1 MLRFDCI
8 SLFPEMLCG
17 FVNCSIL
24 GRAVQ
29 NGLLRINL
37 YNLRDW
43 AKDKHHTTDDSPY
56 GGGAGMVLKPEPI
69 FGAVEELKFQNS
81 KVVYMCPDGEPL
93 TTSVAKSLAQ
103 EDHMIILS
111 GHYEGVDERVRERLV
126 DREISIGNYVL
137 TNGTLAAAIL
147 IDAVSR
153 YVPGVLGD
161 ESSLNQDSFSDG
173 LLSFPQ
179 YTRPAMFRDMAVPD
193 ILMSGNHVE
202 IAEWRS
208 NQRVMRTKIRR
219 PDLICE
225 EEFK

>member
-29 NGLLRINL
+29 NGLLQINL
-37 YNLRDW
+37 HNLRDW
-43 AKDKHHTTDDSPY
+43 AKDKHHITDDSPY

-147 IDAVSR
+147 IDVVSR

-161 ESSLNQDSFSDG
+161 ENSLNQDSFSDG

-193 ILMSGNHVE
+193 VLVSGNHAE
-202 IAEWRS
+202 IAEWRR

>member
-29 NGLLRINL
+29 NGLLQINL

-43 AKDKHHTTDDSPY
+43 AKDKHHITDDSPY

-69 FGAVEELKFQNS
+69 FGAVEELKFKNS

-103 EDHMIILS
+103 EDHIIILS
-111 GHYEGVDERVRERLV
+111 GHYEGVDERVREQLV
-126 DREISIGNYVL
+126 DKEISIGNYVL
-137 TNGTLAAAIL
+137 TNGTLASAVL
-147 IDAVSR
+147 IDAVAR
-153 YVPGVLGD
+153 YIPGVLGD
-161 ESSLNQDSFSDG
+161 ESSLSQDSFSDG

-179 YTRPAMFRDMAVPD
+179 YTRPARFRDMSVPD
-193 ILMSGNHVE
+193 VLMSGNHAE
-202 IAEWRS
+202 IAKWRM

-219 PDLICE
+219 PDLICKE
-225 EEFK
+225 DFK

>member
-29 NGLLRINL
+29 NGLLQIDL

-43 AKDKHHTTDDSPY
+43 AKDKHHITDDSPY

-69 FGAVEELKFQNS
+69 FGAVEELRFQNS

-93 TTSVAKSLAQ
+93 TTSVAKSLAH
-103 EDHMIILS
+103 EDHIIILS

-161 ESSLNQDSFSDG
+161 ENSLNQDSFSDG

-193 ILMSGNHVE
+193 ILMSGNHAE
-202 IAEWRS
+202 IAKWRS

>member
-29 NGLLRINL
+29 NGLLQINL

-43 AKDKHHTTDDSPY
+43 AKDKHHITDDSPY

-69 FGAVEELKFQNS
+69 FDAVEELRFQYS
-81 KVVYMCPDGEPL
+81 KVVYMCPDGDPL
-93 TTSVAKSLAQ
+93 TTNVAKSFTQ
-103 EDHMIILS
+103 ESHIIILS

-147 IDAVSR
+147 IDVVSR

-161 ESSLNQDSFSDG
+161 ENSLNQDSFSDG

-193 ILMSGNHVE
+193 ILMSGNHAE
-202 IAEWRS
+202 IAKWRS

>member
-29 NGLLRINL
+29 NGLLQINL

-43 AKDKHHTTDDSPY
+43 AKDKHHITDDSPY

-93 TTSVAKSLAQ
+93 TTSVAKSLAH

-161 ESSLNQDSFSDG
+161 ENSLNQDSFSDG

-179 YTRPAMFRDMAVPD
+179 YTRPAIFRDMAVPD
-193 ILMSGNHVE
+193 ILMSGNHAE
-202 IAEWRS
+202 IAKWRS

>member
-29 NGLLRINL
+29 NGLLQINL

-43 AKDKHHTTDDSPY
+43 AKDKHHITDDSPY

-147 IDAVSR
+147 IDVVSR

-161 ESSLNQDSFSDG
+161 ENSLNQDSFSDG
-173 LLSFPQ
+173 LLSFPL

-193 ILMSGNHVE
+193 ILVSGNHAE
-202 IAEWRS
+202 IAEWRR

>member
-29 NGLLRINL
+29 NGLLQINL

-43 AKDKHHTTDDSPY
+43 AKDKHHITDDSPY

-69 FGAVEELKFQNS
+69 FGAVEELKFKNS

-147 IDAVSR
+147 IDVVSR

-161 ESSLNQDSFSDG
+161 ENSLNQDSFSDG

-193 ILMSGNHVE
+193 ILMSGNHAE
-202 IAEWRS
+202 IAKWRS

>member
-29 NGLLRINL
+29 NGLLQINL

-43 AKDKHHTTDDSPY
+43 AKDKHHITDDSPY

-69 FGAVEELKFQNS
+69 FGAVEELRFQNS

-103 EDHMIILS
+103 EDHIIILS

-147 IDAVSR
+147 IDVVSR

-161 ESSLNQDSFSDG
+161 ENSLNQDSFSDG

-193 ILMSGNHVE
+193 ILMSGNHAE
-202 IAEWRS
+202 IAKWRS

>member
-29 NGLLRINL
+29 NGLLQINL

-43 AKDKHHTTDDSPY
+43 AKDKHHITDDSPY

-161 ESSLNQDSFSDG
+161 ENSLNQDSFSDG

-193 ILMSGNHVE
+193 ILMSGNHAE
-202 IAEWRS
+202 IAKWRS

>member
-29 NGLLRINL
+29 NGLLQINL

-103 EDHMIILS
+103 EDHIIILS

-161 ESSLNQDSFSDG
+161 EHSLNQDSFSDG

-193 ILMSGNHVE
+193 VLMSGNHAE
-202 IAEWRS
+202 IAKWRS

>member
-29 NGLLRINL
+29 NGLLQINL
-37 YNLRDW
+37 CNLRDW
-43 AKDKHHTTDDSPY
+43 AKDKHHITDDSPY

-69 FGAVEELKFQNS
+69 FGAVEELRFQHS

-103 EDHMIILS
+103 EDHIIILS

-147 IDAVSR
+147 IDVVSR

-161 ESSLNQDSFSDG
+161 ENSLNQDSFSDG

-193 ILMSGNHVE
+193 ILMSGNHAE
-202 IAEWRS
+202 IAKWRS

>member
-29 NGLLRINL
+29 NGLLQINL

-43 AKDKHHTTDDSPY
+43 AKDKHHITDDSPY

-103 EDHMIILS
+103 EDHIIILS

-161 ESSLNQDSFSDG
+161 ENSLNQDSFSDG

-193 ILMSGNHVE
+193 ILMSGNHAE
-202 IAEWRS
+202 IAKWRS

>member
-29 NGLLRINL
+29 NGLLQINL

-43 AKDKHHTTDDSPY
+43 AKDKHHITDDSPY

-103 EDHMIILS
+103 EDHIIILS
-111 GHYEGVDERVRERLV
+111 GHYEGVDERVREQLV
-126 DREISIGNYVL
+126 DKEISIGNYVL
-137 TNGTLAAAIL
+137 TNGTLASAVL
-147 IDAVSR
+147 IDAVAR
-153 YVPGVLGD
+153 YIPGVLGD
-161 ESSLNQDSFSDG
+161 ESSLSQDSFSDG

-179 YTRPAMFRDMAVPD
+179 YTRPARFRDMSVPD
-193 ILMSGNHVE
+193 VLMSGNHAE
-202 IAEWRS
+202 IAKWRM

>member
-29 NGLLRINL
+29 NGLLQINL

-43 AKDKHHTTDDSPY
+43 AKDKHHITDDSPY

-103 EDHMIILS
+103 EDHIIILS

-161 ESSLNQDSFSDG
+161 ENSLNQDSFSDG

-193 ILMSGNHVE
+193 ILMSGNHAE
-202 IAEWRS
+202 IAKWRS

-219 PDLICE
+219 PDFICE

>member
-29 NGLLRINL
+29 NGLLQINL

-43 AKDKHHTTDDSPY
+43 AKDKHHITDDSPY

-69 FGAVEELKFQNS
+69 FGAVEELKFKNS

-103 EDHMIILS
+103 EDHIIILS

-161 ESSLNQDSFSDG
+161 ENSLNQDSFSDG

-193 ILMSGNHVE
+193 ILMSGNHAE
-202 IAEWRS
+202 IAKWRS

>member
-29 NGLLRINL
+29 NGLLQINL

-43 AKDKHHTTDDSPY
+43 AKDKHHITDDSPY

-103 EDHMIILS
+103 EDHIIILS

-161 ESSLNQDSFSDG
+161 ENSLNQDSFSDG

-193 ILMSGNHVE
+193 VLVSGNHVE
-202 IAEWRS
+202 IAEWRRS
-208 NQRVMRTKIRR
+208 QRVMRTKIRR

>member
-29 NGLLRINL
+29 NGLLQINL

-43 AKDKHHTTDDSPY
+43 AKDKHHITDDSPY

-69 FGAVEELKFQNS
+69 FGAVEELRLQHS

-103 EDHMIILS
+103 EDHIIILS

-161 ESSLNQDSFSDG
+161 ENSLNQDSFSDG

-193 ILMSGNHVE
+193 ILMSGNHAE
-202 IAEWRS
+202 IAKWRS

>member
-29 NGLLRINL
+29 NGLLQINL

-43 AKDKHHTTDDSPY
+43 AKDKHHITDDSPY

-103 EDHMIILS
+103 EDHIIILS

-161 ESSLNQDSFSDG
+161 ENSLNQDSFSDG

-193 ILMSGNHVE
+193 VLMSGNHAE
-202 IAEWRS
+202 IAKWRS

>member
-29 NGLLRINL
+29 NGLLQINL

-43 AKDKHHTTDDSPY
+43 AKDKHHITDDSPY

-147 IDAVSR
+147 IDVVSR

-161 ESSLNQDSFSDG
+161 ENSLNQDSFSDG

-193 ILMSGNHVE
+193 ILMSGNHAE
-202 IAEWRS
+202 IAEWRR

>member
-161 ESSLNQDSFSDG
+161 ENSLNQDSFSDG

-193 ILMSGNHVE
+193 ILMSGNHAE
-202 IAEWRS
+202 IAKWRS

>member
-29 NGLLRINL
+29 NGLLQINL

-43 AKDKHHTTDDSPY
+43 AKDKHHITDDSPY

-103 EDHMIILS
+103 EDHIIILS

-161 ESSLNQDSFSDG
+161 ENSLNQDSFSDG

-193 ILMSGNHVE
+193 VLISGNHAE
-202 IAEWRS
+202 IAKWRS

>member
-29 NGLLRINL
+29 NGLLQINL

-43 AKDKHHTTDDSPY
+43 AKDKHHITDDSPY
-56 GGGAGMVLKPEPI
+56 GGGAGMVLKPGPI

-103 EDHMIILS
+103 EDHIIILS

-147 IDAVSR
+147 IDVVSR

-161 ESSLNQDSFSDG
+161 ENSLNQDSFSDG

-193 ILMSGNHVE
+193 VLMSGNHAE
-202 IAEWRS
+202 IAKWRS

>member
-29 NGLLRINL
+29 NGLLQINL

-43 AKDKHHTTDDSPY
+43 AKDKHHITDDSPY

-69 FGAVEELKFQNS
+69 FGAVEELRLQNS

-147 IDAVSR
+147 IDVVSR

-161 ESSLNQDSFSDG
+161 ENSLNQDSFSDG

-193 ILMSGNHVE
+193 ILISGNHAE
-202 IAEWRS
+202 IAKWRS

>member
-29 NGLLRINL
+29 NGLLQINL
-37 YNLRDW
+37 HNLRDW
-43 AKDKHHTTDDSPY
+43 AKDKHHITDDSPY

-147 IDAVSR
+147 IDVVSR

-161 ESSLNQDSFSDG
+161 ENSLNQDSFSDG

-193 ILMSGNHVE
+193 ILVSGNHAE
-202 IAEWRS
+202 IAKWRS

>member
-29 NGLLRINL
+29 NGLLQINL

-43 AKDKHHTTDDSPY
+43 AKDKHHITDDSPY

-69 FGAVEELKFQNS
+69 FDAVEELRFQYS
-81 KVVYMCPDGEPL
+81 KVVYMCPDGDPL
-93 TTSVAKSLAQ
+93 TTNVAKSFTQ
-103 EDHMIILS
+103 ESHIIILS

-161 ESSLNQDSFSDG
+161 ENSLNQDSFSDG

-193 ILMSGNHVE
+193 ILMSGNHAE
-202 IAEWRS
+202 IAKWRS

>member
-29 NGLLRINL
+29 NGLLQINL

-43 AKDKHHTTDDSPY
+43 AKDKHHITDDSPY

-69 FGAVEELKFQNS
+69 FGAVEELRFQNS

-93 TTSVAKSLAQ
+93 TTSVAKSLAH
-103 EDHMIILS
+103 EDHIIILS

-161 ESSLNQDSFSDG
+161 ENSLNQDSFSDG

-193 ILMSGNHVE
+193 ILMSGNHAE
-202 IAEWRS
+202 IAKWRS

>member
-29 NGLLRINL
+29 NGLLQINL

-43 AKDKHHTTDDSPY
+43 AKDKHHITDDSPY

-103 EDHMIILS
+103 EDHIIILS

-147 IDAVSR
+147 IDVVSR

-161 ESSLNQDSFSDG
+161 ENSLNQDSFSDG

-193 ILMSGNHVE
+193 ILMSGNHAE
-202 IAEWRS
+202 IAKWRS

>member
-29 NGLLRINL
+29 NGLLQINL

-43 AKDKHHTTDDSPY
+43 AKDKHHITDDSPY

-69 FGAVEELKFQNS
+69 FGAVEELKFKNS

-161 ESSLNQDSFSDG
+161 ENSLNQDSFSDG

-193 ILMSGNHVE
+193 ILMSGNHAE
-202 IAEWRS
+202 IAKWRS

>member
-1 MLRFDCI
+1 
-8 SLFPEMLCG
+8 MLCG

-29 NGLLRINL
+29 NGLLQINL

-147 IDAVSR
+147 IDVVSR

-161 ESSLNQDSFSDG
+161 ENSLNQDSFSDG

-193 ILMSGNHVE
+193 ILMSGNHAE
-202 IAEWRS
+202 IAKWRS

>member
-1 MLRFDCI
+1 
-8 SLFPEMLCG
+8 
-17 FVNCSIL
+17 
-24 GRAVQ
+24 
-29 NGLLRINL
+29 
-37 YNLRDW
+37 
-43 AKDKHHTTDDSPY
+43 
-56 GGGAGMVLKPEPI
+56 MVLKPEPI

-103 EDHMIILS
+103 EDHIIILS

-161 ESSLNQDSFSDG
+161 ENSLNQDSFSDG

-193 ILMSGNHVE
+193 ILMSGNHAE
-202 IAEWRS
+202 IAKWRS

>member
-29 NGLLRINL
+29 NGLLQINL

-43 AKDKHHTTDDSPY
+43 AKDKHHITDDSPY

-69 FGAVEELKFQNS
+69 FGAVEELRFQNS

-93 TTSVAKSLAQ
+93 TTSVAKSLAH
-103 EDHMIILS
+103 EDHIIILS

-147 IDAVSR
+147 IDVVSR

-161 ESSLNQDSFSDG
+161 ENSLNQDSFSDG

-193 ILMSGNHVE
+193 VLMSGNHAE
-202 IAEWRS
+202 IAKWRS
-208 NQRVMRTKIRR
+208 NQRVVRTKIRR

>member
-1 MLRFDCI
+1 
-8 SLFPEMLCG
+8 MLCG

-29 NGLLRINL
+29 NGLLQINL

-43 AKDKHHTTDDSPY
+43 AKDKHHITDDSPY

-69 FGAVEELKFQNS
+69 FGAVEELRLQYS

-147 IDAVSR
+147 IDVVSR

-161 ESSLNQDSFSDG
+161 GNSLNQDSFSDG

-193 ILMSGNHVE
+193 ILISGNHAE
-202 IAEWRS
+202 IAKWRS

>member
-29 NGLLRINL
+29 NGLLQINL

-43 AKDKHHTTDDSPY
+43 AKDKHHITDDSPY

-81 KVVYMCPDGEPL
+81 KVVYMCPDGEPS

-103 EDHMIILS
+103 EDHIIILS

-147 IDAVSR
+147 IDVVSR

-161 ESSLNQDSFSDG
+161 ENSLNQDSFSDG

-193 ILMSGNHVE
+193 ILMSGNHAE
-202 IAEWRS
+202 IAKWRS

>member
-29 NGLLRINL
+29 NGLLQINL

-43 AKDKHHTTDDSPY
+43 AKDKHHITDDSPY

-69 FGAVEELKFQNS
+69 FGAVEELRFQNS

-93 TTSVAKSLAQ
+93 TTSVAKSLAH
-103 EDHMIILS
+103 EDHIIILS

-147 IDAVSR
+147 IDVVSR

-161 ESSLNQDSFSDG
+161 ENSLNQDSFSDG

-193 ILMSGNHVE
+193 VLMSGNHAE
-202 IAEWRS
+202 IAKWRS

>member
-29 NGLLRINL
+29 NGLLQINL

-43 AKDKHHTTDDSPY
+43 AKDKHHITDDSPY

-103 EDHMIILS
+103 EDHIIILS

-147 IDAVSR
+147 IDVVSR

-161 ESSLNQDSFSDG
+161 ENSLNQDSFSDG

-193 ILMSGNHVE
+193 ILISGNHAE
-202 IAEWRS
+202 IAKWRS

>member
-147 IDAVSR
+147 IDVVSR

-193 ILMSGNHVE
+193 VLVSGNHAE

>member
-29 NGLLRINL
+29 NGLLQINL

-43 AKDKHHTTDDSPY
+43 AKDKHHITDDSPY

-161 ESSLNQDSFSDG
+161 ENSLNQDSFSDG

-193 ILMSGNHVE
+193 VLMSGNHAE
-202 IAEWRS
+202 IAKWRG

-219 PDLICE
+219 PDLMCE